1 MKKEPPENTSCEL
14 LIPLGQ
20 SSPLLDKGLMA
31 AVGDP
36 GEDLGLFK
44 LKTAWGRE
52 VEVGHLLRA
61 GEEQR
66 EPE

>member
-1 MKKEPPENTSCEL
+1 MEDPPENTSHEL
-14 LIPLGQ
+14 PIPHGQ
-20 SSPLLDKGLMA
+20 SSSLLDKGLMA

-66 EPE
+66 GLE